1 MPQAATSRVSSRE
14 LIAIAGFTLLALV
27 VRFWAY
33 GRVGLQHFDEGV
45 YAMAA
50 LWSAQPD
57 GLAGLD
63 PDVLSYAP
71 PGYLLLTGCVML
83 VLGFLDQS
91 VILVSTIAGVAS
103 VPISAAL
110 AHRVLGPGVA
120 VATAALAA
128 LSGPHI
134 VFSRMALTDTLFLFG
149 WLTALL
155 VGAWFLEKPGLLR
168 AVCLGL
174 AVGLAQNLKYN
185 GALVGLVVAL
195 AALPGLVKNRSLDRA
210 QLGRLAILGILAVA
224 VALLVY
230 WPWYRFVENH
240 GGYQRLL
247 AHHRGYV
254 DGFGAWPA
262 NLRTQLA
269 QVVALSGGWPW
280 LLSAWLLASASAAW
294 VEAGQPGSPPRPRWP
309 ALTAALALGGLALVA
324 FPELPWWLGL
334 IAFPRYAFS
343 KNLGTRLI
351 AAWWLF
357 ISLLVPLYHP
367 YARLALPLN
376 AVGWILTAHFLVA
389 GVLTRPSVES
399 ALRVSRGWLAWVLL
413 VLFAAFSNHFL
424 IQRPRPLP
432 ALLGSTSMLRDG
444 LASHLTKPPP
454 ARQGVLLMLTRPATA
469 FYLGIW
475 NVSSFAFYDSLDWM
489 LDVARPEDWLLIDE
503 LQLRQEPDPEAA
515 LARVLEGWELVPD
528 GSWQER
534 LGPGTLLD
542 LDPKAAY
549 GDRSSAIMRWWL
561 LRKKT
566 APAAAAP
573 PSPRPDQLREP
584 SPR

>member
-14 LIAIAGFTLLALV
+14 LIAVAGFTLLALV

-45 YAMAA
+45 YAMSA
-50 LWSAQPD
+50 LWSAQPG

-63 PDVLSYAP
+63 PDALSYAP

-83 VLGFLDQS
+83 VLGFLDQP
-91 VILVSTIAGVAS
+91 VILVSTLAGVAS
-103 VPISAAL
+103 VPLSAAL

-134 VFSRMALTDTLFLFG
+134 VFSRMALTDSLFLFG
-149 WLTALL
+149 WLAALL
-155 VGAWFLEKPGLLR
+155 VGAWFLEKPRLLR
-168 AVCLGL
+168 AICLGL

-195 AALPGLVKNRSLDRA
+195 AALPGLVKDRSLDRA
-210 QLGRLAILGILAVA
+210 QLGRLAMMGILAVA

-247 AHHRGYV
+247 AHHRSYV

-269 QVVALSGGWPW
+269 QAVALSGGWPW
-280 LLSAWLLASASAAW
+280 LLSAWLLAAASAAW
-294 VEAGQPGSPPRPRWP
+294 VEAGQPSSSTPRSRWP
-309 ALTAALALGGLALVA
+309 ALAAALALSGLALVA
-324 FPELPWWLGL
+324 LPELPWWLGL

-343 KNLGTRLI
+343 KNPGIRLI

-357 ISLLVPLYHP
+357 MSLLVPLYHP

-376 AVGWILTAHFLVA
+376 AVGWILTAHFLVE
-389 GVLTRPSVES
+389 GVLRRPSTH
-399 ALRVSRGWLAWVLL
+399 ATLGVSRAWLAWVLL
-413 VLFAAFSNHFL
+413 VLLAACSNHFL

-444 LASHLTKPPP
+444 LASHLKTPQQP
-454 ARQGVLLMLTRPATA
+454 RQGVLLMLTRPATT

-475 NVSSFAFYDSLDWM
+475 NVSSFAFYDRLDWM
-489 LDVARPEDWLLIDE
+489 LEVAQPEDWLLIDE

-515 LARVLEGWELVPD
+515 LARVLENWELVPE

-534 LGPGTLLD
+534 LGPGTVLD
-542 LDPKAAY
+542 LDPEAAY
-549 GDRSSAIMRWWL
+549 GDRSSTIIRWWL
-561 LRKKT
+561 LRKKPAT
-566 APAAAAP
+566 ASAP
-573 PSPRPDQLREP
+573 SLRPDAPREP